1 MNFLKV
7 ILTILLV
14 TLIYYYYS
22 IQKKKQIES
31 FRSKTWYPSG
41 YRSTWWGRRHRWIA
55 WWYPNFPGFIKARWR
70 WRDRDQGWGNRC
82 SYIRLYIWNTSRQ
95 LLAYKAYLMRRS
107 RSYGWRAAWVTPNY
121 NRSNKRVWRIGILI
135 SAYWG
140 GCRAYTSHNH
150 IRLYGSAGVDCGK
163 MKRESNLYYRYYR
176 NYLRYYRR
184 YLYHYRRI
192 YRLYQNMIRDRNRK
206 SSERSRYINLYRKY
220 LNLNRRRDA
229 GKRGSLERYAKMLKD
244 RDRWKSMYNS
254 YGKKL
259 RKQIKN
265 SGNSGKSQI
274 SSIKLQIKRL
284 TEQLEKYDAVCDR
297 KSNKEREKLRK
308 KLAEFERFKKVEY
321 GKLQKKLAKIQ
332 TALTRCKDEKPK
344 LATRFEKQIR
354 EMIATYEAHLRK
366 LKRELQEAIKECRET
381 LKKQKKE
388 VNSVFGNKNQ
398 KMKSHVSASKQIK
411 F

>member
-1 MNFLKV
+1 
-7 ILTILLV
+7 
-14 TLIYYYYS
+14 
-22 IQKKKQIES
+22 
-31 FRSKTWYPSG
+31 
-41 YRSTWWGRRHRWIA
+41 
-55 WWYPNFPGFIKARWR
+55 
-70 WRDRDQGWGNRC
+70 
-82 SYIRLYIWNTSRQ
+82 
-95 LLAYKAYLMRRS
+95 
-107 RSYGWRAAWVTPNY
+107 
-121 NRSNKRVWRIGILI
+121 
-135 SAYWG
+135 
-140 GCRAYTSHNH
+140 
-150 IRLYGSAGVDCGK
+150 
-163 MKRESNLYYRYYR
+163 
-176 NYLRYYRR
+176 
-184 YLYHYRRI
+184 
-192 YRLYQNMIRDRNRK
+192 MIRDRNRK

-220 LNLNRRRDA
+220 LNLNRRRDS
-229 GKRGSLERYAKMLKD
+229 GKRGALERYAKMLKD

-297 KSNKEREKLRK
+297 KSNEEREKLRK

-344 LATRFEKQIR
+344 LVPRFEQQIR
-354 EMIATYEAHLRK
+354 EMIAKYKAHLRK

-411 F
+411 L